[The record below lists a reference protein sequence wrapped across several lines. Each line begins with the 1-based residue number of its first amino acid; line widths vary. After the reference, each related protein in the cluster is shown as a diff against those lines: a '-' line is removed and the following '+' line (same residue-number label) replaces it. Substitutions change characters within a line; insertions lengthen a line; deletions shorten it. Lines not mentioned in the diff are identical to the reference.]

1 MLNKKVSTFKDRLNE
16 AMEIRRKRA
25 VDLSKETGI
34 TESQLSNYR
43 RGRYDAKQN
52 SVYALARSLDVAEA
66 WLMGFDVPMERGFS
80 SGSNYH
86 QATFEVPQ
94 FHKLPVYG
102 MVSAGL
108 GEFADNHIVDY
119 EEASINYNRDDYFY
133 LIVDGDSMEPQIHD
147 GQLALVQKTPTVDS
161 GSVAIVTI
169 DGEEGVIKKVIYDE
183 TTVTLISFND
193 KYPPRV
199 FKDEEKLRLRVQGK
213 VLKTISRW

>member
-1 MLNKKVSTFKDRLNE
+1 MMTEEKKIFLKGIG
-16 AMEIRRKRA
+16 AKIRELRTEK
-25 VDLSKETGI
+25 KI
-34 TESQLSNYR
+34 TQEE
-43 RGRYDAKQN
+43 
-52 SVYALARSLDVAEA
+52 LARRCGYTSYTSINKIESGLSDIPQFKLQMIADA
-66 WLMGFDVPMERGFS
+66 LGTTPGTLFSFVPEKGD
-80 SGSNYH
+80 NYH
-86 QATFEVPQ
+86 TASFEVPQ
-94 FHKLPVYG
+94 YHKLPVYG

-108 GEFADNHIVDY
+108 GDFADNHIVDY
-119 EEASINYNRDDYFY
+119 EEASVNYNREEYFY

-183 TTVTLISFND
+183 SAVTLISFND